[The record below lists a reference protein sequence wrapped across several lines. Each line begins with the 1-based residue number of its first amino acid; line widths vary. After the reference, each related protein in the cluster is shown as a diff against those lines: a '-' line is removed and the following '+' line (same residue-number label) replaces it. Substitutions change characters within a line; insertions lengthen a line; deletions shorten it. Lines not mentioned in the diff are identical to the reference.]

1 MLEWLQHNLGK
12 VIALIFVLISVGRS
26 VAEARGKAE
35 PPPADAE
42 EERRVRE
49 VQEKIRRTIAER
61 RRAGGPAAPAPS
73 NGPAPAPAPMELP
86 VPDPLGELG
95 RRLQAELE
103 RRFQPESAPASVPAP
118 VSPPM
123 ISRAELERQQRLAD
137 DLRRINEER
146 QRAGRRAEEQAAAAV
161 AAAGTIEARRVNAR
175 GLVVADLGDRASLR
189 RAFVLREVLG
199 TPAGLR

>member
-12 VIALIFVLISVGRS
+12 VIALIFVLVSVARS
-26 VAEARGKAE
+26 VSEARSKAE
-35 PPPADAE
+35 PPPDDAE

-49 VQEKIRRTIAER
+49 VQEKVRRTIAER
-61 RRAGGPAAPAPS
+61 RRAGGSPAPAPA
-73 NGPAPAPAPMELP
+73 NGPSPAPAPMELP

-103 RRFQPESAPASVPAP
+103 RRFQPESAPAP

-146 QRAGRRAEEQAAAAV
+146 QRASRRADEQAAAAV

-199 TPAGLR
+199 APVGLR